1 MDGSRNKL
9 VYNFKRFHFIGVIT
23 ITKMRLRKRLLLIT
37 DMHLNRP
44 C

>member
-9 VYNFKRFHFIGVIT
+9 VNDFKRFHFIGVIT
-23 ITKMRLRKRLLLIT
+23 ITKMRLRIRLLLIT
-37 DMHLNRP
+37 DVDLNRP